1 MVLITNKIHRKYPS
15 VNWEFK
21 AISAKVDD
29 NGVERELVYGV
40 ANGIFSLEMYT
51 GVNYIVGAKNK
62 SRSRRYLM
70 NEIPKKY
77 KDIVEVLKKV
87 HESTKWSDDKYVNLN

>member
-1 MVLITNKIHRKYPS
+1 MVLITKEIHRKYPD

-21 AISAKVDD
+21 AISTKVDD
-29 NGVERELVYGV
+29 KGIERELVYGV
-40 ANGIFSLEMYT
+40 ANDIFSLEMYT
-51 GVNYIVGAKNK
+51 GKNYIVGAKNK

-77 KDIVEVLKKV
+77 ANVVEALKKV
-87 HESTKWSDDKYVNLN
+87 FDNTKWSDDKRVNLN